1 MKKQDFVK
9 VMNDVIGPDWQ
20 EGNHQAGEIILDH
33 FEKLFPKEI
42 ALQMVNQ
49 KEFIEFLIKSL
60 QMIKQELN

>member
-9 VMNDVIGPDWQ
+9 VMNDTIGPDWQ

-42 ALQMVNQ
+42 SGQIVNDPR
-49 KEFIEFLIKSL
+49 FINFLIDSL
-60 QMIKQELN
+60 LLIK